1 MRVTPRRN
9 ISVAYH
15 HPHRAGATLTEVLM
29 ALLVMSVGVVAVI
42 TLFPLSLVSSI
53 RASQLTT
60 AKIFKDNIEEM
71 VHIVPEML
79 SPPFDASIW
88 NTPPGLN
95 LAGAGTYWQPL
106 TQYNE
111 GDVILP
117 TLKKG
122 KVFPVPYFALACTV
136 NGMSGP
142 TEPDWNHST
151 LQYEDN
157 EIGWQ
162 VIRIPNF
169 VIDPLGAQF
178 LDGIV
183 SYPQIFGNRDVSSQ
197 TDTYMK
203 VLPRR
208 SPIPGL
214 GGQAALQFCTSP
226 DSWTTL
232 WESIPISFGATP
244 TPFATFPSTIDV
256 GTITNDPYF
265 PTMRVVFTTPDQQ
278 YSVVRYPT
286 NASGGNQLVL
296 NQPVNPAYTGPAR
309 LEVFEPRY
317 SFLLTVSNM
326 LANPEANVVNFKEMF
341 SPPKLSIAVFFNRQ
355 YSADIE
361 YAYLANFGNNQFT
374 AESSVQNSSLQTD
387 QVQIS
392 WTQGTDPDP
401 FLKVGSY
408 ILDARNLIYYRI
420 INASKGAGT
429 ATITV
434 DQPIEARARTEDDKG
449 VGLAILMP
457 GIVHVYN
464 ATDIE

>member
-1 MRVTPRRN
+1 MRRTPCR
-9 ISVAYH
+9 ITPVAH
-15 HPHRAGATLTEVLM
+15 HPHPAGATLTEVLM

-71 VHIVPEML
+71 VHIVPEVL
-79 SPPFDASIW
+79 SPPFDNGIW
-88 NTPPGLN
+88 HDGLN

-151 LQYEDN
+151 LQYDDN

-178 LDGIV
+178 
-183 SYPQIFGNRDVSSQ
+183 STAAEPQVFGNRDGVNSPISQ
-197 TDTYMK
+197 NDLK
-203 VLPRR
+203 RILPRR

-214 GGQAALQFCTSP
+214 SGEAAQRFCSSP
-226 DSWTTL
+226 DSWTVINESVPITISGTL
-232 WESIPISFGATP
+232 V
-244 TPFATFPSTIDV
+244 TFPQSFDV
-256 GTITNDPYF
+256 GAISYNPANSNQF
-265 PTMRVVFTTPDQQ
+265 PSVRIVFTTPDQLH
-278 YSVVRYPT
+278 SIVRYPT
-286 NASGGNQLVL
+286 YLSSANQVALSDTVAS
-296 NQPVNPAYTGPAR
+296 AYTGPAR

-408 ILDARNLIYYRI
+408 VLDARNLIYYRI

-434 DQPIEARARTEDDKG
+434 DQPIEARARTQDNKG